1 MTSTDIHQHLWP
13 PSFFSALSARSQPP
27 RLRGRALELAG
38 APAWELDVESH
49 DLDTR
54 LALMDRLE
62 LDRAV
67 VSLQPTLGIDQL
79 PADEALELIET
90 WESGILELADASGGR
105 IVPLA
110 AGEPAARL
118 RRPLRL
124 RCRAARPR
132 RTRTSARRA
141 RRRAAGFLFV
151 HPGAAVTPP
160 GAPSW
165 WTAIVDYTAEMQAAY
180 IAWLAAGAARW
191 PELDVVFAIL
201 AGGAPIQLER
211 MAARGV
217 DERSAML
224 PHIWFDTATYGRRA
238 LDLAM
243 STYGVE
249 PMLFGSD
256 MPVVDPVPAL
266 DVIRSFGEAVTD
278 AVLSANPARLLS
290 RMTDIETLIAAQ
302 RQRRAHART
311 RRSGDARARDRRHAG
326 ALAARSFGT
335 IRTSATS
342 PSSTATRDLDVW
354 LICWDNAQDT
364 GYHDHDR
371 SSGAVYV
378 CAGMLCED
386 SFHRDDDGWMRE
398 RTREHNCRSRLRLPR
413 VVHPRR
419 PASGRAAGRL
429 DPRLQPRAVANGA
442 LLLRRAGNHE
452 PHLDDLHGR
461 ARGKQLA

>member
-27 RLRGRALELAG
+27 RLNGRELELAG
-38 APAWELDVESH
+38 APVWHLDVESH

-62 LDRAV
+62 LTRAV

-79 PADEALELIET
+79 PGAEARELIET
-90 WESGILELADASGGR
+90 WESGILEMADASGGR
-105 IVPLA
+105 ILALA
-110 AGEPAARL
+110 AGE
-118 RRPLRL
+118 
-124 RCRAARPR
+124 
-132 RTRTSARRA
+132 S
-141 RRRAAGFLFV
+141 AAGFAGLCVSGAELLDLDTLAPRLDALVQSGRFLFV
-151 HPGAAVTPP
+151 HPGAAVTPS

-180 IAWLAAGAARW
+180 IAWLATGAARW
-191 PELDVVFAIL
+191 PDLDVVFAIL

-256 MPVVDPVPAL
+256 MPVVEPLPAL

-278 AVLSANPARLLS
+278 AVLTANP
-290 RMTDIETLIAAQ
+290 
-302 RQRRAHART
+302 
-311 RRSGDARARDRRHAG
+311 DR
-326 ALAARSFGT
+326 
-335 IRTSATS
+335 
-342 PSSTATRDLDVW
+342 
-354 LICWDNAQDT
+354 
-364 GYHDHDR
+364 
-371 SSGAVYV
+371 
-378 CAGMLCED
+378 
-386 SFHRDDDGWMRE
+386 
-398 RTREHNCRSRLRLPR
+398 
-413 VVHPRR
+413 
-419 PASGRAAGRL
+419 
-429 DPRLQPRAVANGA
+429 
-442 LLLRRAGNHE
+442 LLRR
-452 PHLDDLHGR
+452 
-461 ARGKQLA
+461 

>member
-13 PSFFSALSARSQPP
+13 PSFFSALSTRAQPP
-27 RLRGRALELAG
+27 RLHGRELELAG
-38 APAWELDVESH
+38 TPVWQLDVESH

-54 LALMDRLE
+54 LALMDRLG

-79 PADEALELIET
+79 PAGEALELIET
-90 WESGILELADASGGR
+90 WESGILEMANASGGR
-105 IVPLA
+105 ILPLA
-110 AGEPAARL
+110 VGEPATGFAGVCVSGAELLDLDVLAPRL
-118 RRPLRL
+118 DALVQSGR
-124 RCRAARPR
+124 
-132 RTRTSARRA
+132 
-141 RRRAAGFLFV
+141 FLFV

-191 PELDVVFAIL
+191 PDLDVVFAIL

-278 AVLSANPARLLS
+278 AVLTANPDRLL
-290 RMTDIETLIAAQ
+290 TQ
-302 RQRRAHART
+302 
-311 RRSGDARARDRRHAG
+311 
-326 ALAARSFGT
+326 
-335 IRTSATS
+335 
-342 PSSTATRDLDVW
+342 
-354 LICWDNAQDT
+354 
-364 GYHDHDR
+364 
-371 SSGAVYV
+371 
-378 CAGMLCED
+378 
-386 SFHRDDDGWMRE
+386 
-398 RTREHNCRSRLRLPR
+398 
-413 VVHPRR
+413 
-419 PASGRAAGRL
+419 
-429 DPRLQPRAVANGA
+429 
-442 LLLRRAGNHE
+442 
-452 PHLDDLHGR
+452 
-461 ARGKQLA
+461 